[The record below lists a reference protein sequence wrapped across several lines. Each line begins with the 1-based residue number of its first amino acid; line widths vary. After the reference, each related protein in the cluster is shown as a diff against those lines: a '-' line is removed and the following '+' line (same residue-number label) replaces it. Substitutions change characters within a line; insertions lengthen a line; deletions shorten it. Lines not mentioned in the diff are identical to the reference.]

1 MDIRDAEAL
10 IADAVPAGRGVWVDF
25 GAGTGTFTHAL
36 ANRLDTGSRVYAVDR
51 DRKALSSL
59 AREQWTNGVEVLPVV
74 GDFTQAL
81 ALPGVATASLDG
93 MLFANSLHFVA
104 QPETVLAR
112 LVPLVRVGGVV
123 VIIEYDGRR
132 ANRWVPH
139 PIPSDRLG
147 NVVAKAGL
155 SPPVITA
162 RRRSAYGGALYVA
175 VAKRRRATESA

>member
-10 IADAVPAGRGVWVDF
+10 LDGAVPPGPGVWIDF

-51 DRKALSSL
+51 DRKALASL
-59 AREQWTNGVEVLPVV
+59 ARERWKHGVDAVPVV

-81 ALPGVATASLDG
+81 ALPGVATASVDG
-93 MLFANSLHFVA
+93 LLFANSLHFVA

-112 LVPLVRVGGVV
+112 LVPLLRSGGVV

-132 ANRWVPH
+132 ANQWVPH
-139 PIPSDRLG
+139 PIPSDRLRE
-147 NVVAKAGL
+147 VVAKAGL

-162 RRRSAYGGALYVA
+162 RQPSAYGGALYVA
-175 VAKRRRATESA
+175 VTKRR